1 MKIAI
6 KHQTKYY
13 FNEKLPKL
21 VQSLKLFPSICS
33 NQKVIDWRINS
44 NEGAIINSYQDSL
57 GHKIYNLY
65 IENIVGEQIICS
77 SGIIDTKD
85 LNGVISG
92 LIEKVHPFCF
102 LRETNLTKTS
112 KNIIKISKNIKNK
125 NNKIKFCHN
134 LNSAVYK
141 SIKYVSQ
148 STSIET
154 NSSAAI
160 NQGKGVCQD
169 FAHILISSARYND
182 IPARYINGYLLDNTL
197 DNKNSIHTT
206 HAWVELYIND
216 LGWVGFDPSHNKC
229 IDDKYIRI
237 SCGFDALDA
246 STIKGIK
253 TNYYG
258 KEALNVNLS
267 INACQ

>member
-33 NQKVIDWRINS
+33 NQKVIDWRVNS

-154 NSSAAI
+154 NASAAI

-169 FAHILISSARYND
+169 FAHILISLARENSL
-182 IPARYINGYLLDNTL
+182 PARYINGFLIEDLNAQD
-197 DNKNSIHTT
+197 HTT
-206 HAWVELYIND
+206 HAWTEIYVKD
-216 LGWVGFDPSHNKC
+216 LGWVAFDPSHNKC
-229 IDDKYIRI
+229 IDEKYVRI
-237 SCGFDALDA
+237 SCGLDFLDA
-246 STIKGIK
+246 STIKGVK
-253 TNYYG
+253 TNYSG
-258 KEALNVNLS
+258 SENLEVKVS
-267 INACQ
+267 ISNCQ

>member
-92 LIEKVHPFCF
+92 LMKSTSILF

-125 NNKIKFCHN
+125 NNK
-134 LNSAVYK
+134 
-141 SIKYVSQ
+141 
-148 STSIET
+148 
-154 NSSAAI
+154 
-160 NQGKGVCQD
+160 
-169 FAHILISSARYND
+169 
-182 IPARYINGYLLDNTL
+182 
-197 DNKNSIHTT
+197 
-206 HAWVELYIND
+206 
-216 LGWVGFDPSHNKC
+216 
-229 IDDKYIRI
+229 
-237 SCGFDALDA
+237 
-246 STIKGIK
+246 
-253 TNYYG
+253 
-258 KEALNVNLS
+258 
-267 INACQ
+267 

>member
-112 KNIIKISKNIKNK
+112 KNIIVKE
-125 NNKIKFCHN
+125 N
-134 LNSAVYK
+134 LG
-141 SIKYVSQ
+141 
-148 STSIET
+148 T
-154 NSSAAI
+154 
-160 NQGKGVCQD
+160 
-169 FAHILISSARYND
+169 
-182 IPARYINGYLLDNTL
+182 
-197 DNKNSIHTT
+197 
-206 HAWVELYIND
+206 
-216 LGWVGFDPSHNKC
+216 
-229 IDDKYIRI
+229 
-237 SCGFDALDA
+237 
-246 STIKGIK
+246 STIH
-253 TNYYG
+253 
-258 KEALNVNLS
+258 ALITFSVLKNTKKNHVES
-267 INACQ
+267 ADSKCHAACG